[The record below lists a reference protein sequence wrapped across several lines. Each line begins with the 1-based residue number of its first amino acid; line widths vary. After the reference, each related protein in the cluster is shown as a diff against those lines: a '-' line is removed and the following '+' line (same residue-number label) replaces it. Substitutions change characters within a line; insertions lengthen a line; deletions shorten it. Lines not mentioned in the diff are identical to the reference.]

1 MKLLY
6 ISSGYSRIYEYLDQS
21 IKAALSNS
29 HYEWIHFH
37 PLENIEKLKAIV
49 TTFQPKLALTILGD
63 YLSLSAIQYLKE
75 NGIKL
80 ACWMTEDPFY
90 IDKTIQTIHRF
101 DYIFTI
107 DNGALRHY
115 QSIHPNVYHL
125 PLGTDATIFKPLPA
139 ENIHKIDLL
148 LVGYPYPTRVNF
160 IHFLLENTKYQ
171 IMLIGKGW
179 YNNLQKRWRNN
190 LRVIIQD
197 TWIEPQKVSYYYN
210 GAKIVLNPHRIHS
223 FWLNRNTHGVIS
235 ESINNRTFDI
245 ASCGAFQLIEEK
257 PDLRSFFTEE
267 EMISYL
273 DYEDCLHKLGIY
285 MDDEELRKT
294 ISQKARK
301 IVIEQHT
308 FDHRVRNMI
317 KTISKTVL

>member
-21 IKAALSNS
+21 IKAVLSNS

-190 LRVIIQD
+190 PRVIIQD

-257 PDLRSFFTEE
+257 HDLRSFFTEE

-285 MDDEELRKT
+285 MDDEELRET